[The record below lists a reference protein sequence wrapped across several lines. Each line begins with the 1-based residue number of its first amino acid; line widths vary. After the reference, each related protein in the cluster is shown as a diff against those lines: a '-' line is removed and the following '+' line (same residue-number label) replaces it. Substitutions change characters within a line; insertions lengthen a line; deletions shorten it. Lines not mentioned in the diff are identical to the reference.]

1 MATPFT
7 IMIWRRML
15 EVWHS
20 AFCSG
25 HKQEHECPPSRG
37 ATPKKIREQAARQAS
52 TSIVTAMITAR
63 IIQPSAIN
71 QQSSFQ
77 SGLAISFQVDC

>member
-7 IMIWRRML
+7 IKVWRRML

-25 HKQEHECPPSRG
+25 HKQVHECPASRG
-37 ATPKKIREQAARQAS
+37 AISKKIREQAARQ
-52 TSIVTAMITAR
+52 TSMGIITAMITAR